1 MHAGLAEISRAG
13 ERASNMTRQLLA
25 FSRKQLLRPTVL
37 TLNSVL
43 AERISML
50 QRLLGEDITLVT
62 VFDADL
68 GAVRADVGQIDQVI
82 MNLALNA
89 RDAMPDGGKLTLTTR
104 NVFLDESVAQIRFSL
119 PPRTVHQSERQRHR
133 VRHQRTESFARVR
146 AVFHHEGRR

>member
-1 MHAGLAEISRAG
+1 LHAGLAEISRAG

-104 NVFLDESVAQIRFSL
+104 NVFLDESVAPSRAAA
-119 PPRTVHQSERQRHR
+119 QRCK
-133 VRHQRTESFARVR
+133 VRDILDAM
-146 AVFHHEGRR
+146 